1 MRIGAVRF
9 AKTGCIIASVLL
21 MVLGLVMI
29 ICPDL
34 SVSLIGVVAG
44 VMLIIMG
51 LLKLTGYF
59 SRDLYRL
66 AFQYD
71 LAFGLLMVVLG
82 ALLLLQP
89 GTAMHLLCLIVGICI
104 TGDGLLKVQ
113 TALDSRRFGLERW
126 WLILALGV
134 LAALIGIVAIFRPVE
149 GAQLMMLLLGIALLS
164 EGALNLC
171 VTLCAVKIVR
181 NARPDVIEVE
191 VDDRF

>member
-9 AKTGCIIASVLL
+9 AKTGCIIASTLL
-21 MVLGLVMI
+21 MVLGVIMI
-29 ICPDL
+29 ILPGL
-34 SVSLIGVVAG
+34 SVSLVGVVAG
-44 VMLIIMG
+44 VMMIIMG

-82 ALLLLQP
+82 MLLLLQP
-89 GTAMHLLCLIVGICI
+89 NSAMHLLCLIIGICI

-113 TALDSRRFGLERW
+113 TALEAKRFGLERW

-134 LAALIGIVAIFRPVE
+134 LAALVGIVAIFRPVE
-149 GAQLMMLLLGIALLS
+149 GAQLLMTLMGVALLA
-164 EGALNLC
+164 EGVLNLC

-181 NARPDVIEVE
+181 NSRPDVIEVD
-191 VDDRF
+191 VDDKW